1 MAVPVKELAGSL
13 RVASARAG
21 LRRRRPPTELVVLAY
36 HGVDD
41 GEQFRRQ
48 LELITKVAQPISG
61 AQLVDAVVDGAPL
74 PNDPVLLTFD
84 DGYPSNRDAGL
95 PALRDAGVPAVM
107 FVTTA
112 VLDSEQP
119 FWWYEVEQRS
129 KAGARVGRFP
139 GLGGTD
145 LVNAMKK
152 LPHDERLDA
161 LEALRAATADVVVHE
176 DHLRSDDLP
185 RFEAA
190 GVEIGNHT
198 HHHPILARAGDDVVR
213 AEIADAHERLTHV
226 LGHAPRLFAYP
237 SGSGDDRATA
247 ALRDAGYAAA
257 FIFDHRVATLP
268 VPDRYRISRVK
279 VSTRTG
285 RGELLGL
292 LSGRV
297 GTPR

>member
-1 MAVPVKELAGSL
+1 MAVGVKELAGSL

-21 LRRRRPPTELVVLAY
+21 LRRRRSPSELVVLAY

-48 LELITKVAQPISG
+48 LDLIRQVAQPVTG
-61 AQLVDAVVDGAPL
+61 RDVVAAVVDGAPL

-112 VLDSEQP
+112 VLDSDQP
-119 FWWYEVEQRS
+119 FWWTEVERRS

-139 GLGGTD
+139 GLAGTD

-161 LEALRAATADVVVHE
+161 LDALRAATAEVVVSE
-176 DHLRSDDLP
+176 EHLRAGDLP
-185 RFEAA
+185 RFEEA
-190 GVEIGNHT
+190 GIEIGNHT
-198 HHHPILARAGDDVVR
+198 HRHPILARAGDDVVR
-213 AEIADAHERLTHV
+213 SEITDAHERLTEI
-226 LGHAPRLFAYP
+226 LGHAPTLFAYP

-247 ALRDAGYAAA
+247 TLRDAGYSAA

-268 VPDRYRISRVK
+268 VTDPYRISRVK

-285 RGELLGL
+285 RGELLAL

-297 GTPR
+297 GTAR